1 MPWSSIRR
9 PLNVSVTVLNKSRGP
24 ASTSMFNSTAEPLMK
39 RRVALVL
46 AATTLALTG
55 CQGLDLETLDR
66 LSKGDRDVSDIL
78 GDELAQALNIGVAG
92 LSPSPQYASNGAI
105 DFSLVSRGS
114 SGSSADVS
122 VQVKNR
128 DGSFSDCEDG
138 GGVVVGASPMNV
150 LSLLIDGSGSM
161 EVTYTDGTCDTCPH
175 DPGRERVGAA
185 HRFIDTMYDLG
196 PQHYLAI
203 GEFGPTPS
211 YGFDATALHADFNDD
226 RRQLWTALD
235 SIGGHE
241 PIGTPLYD
249 SVFEM
254 IEATSAQADVLSYE
268 GVQRHVVV
276 LSDGQD
282 NASVHHQL
290 DDAIAAALAHDVRVY
305 VVGLGPAS
313 AADTRF
319 ADANYAIRD
328 LQTLAEATGGF
339 YAGVDDP
346 SGLHEMFDNVAYAL
360 AGGYERNTYRCVPR
374 DHADA
379 PASNPPSRGTRV
391 EGRLVEI
398 STGLVSSEWAF
409 IAP

>member
-1 MPWSSIRR
+1 
-9 PLNVSVTVLNKSRGP
+9 
-24 ASTSMFNSTAEPLMK
+24 MFQTTAETLMK
-39 RRVALVL
+39 LPITLGILTAALV
-46 AATTLALTG
+46 ASG

-66 LSKGDRDVSDIL
+66 LAKGDARDVL

-92 LSPSPQYASNGAI
+92 LAPSPDYARNGAI
-105 DFSLVSRGS
+105 DFSLVSRGVT
-114 SGSSADVS
+114 GSSADVA
-122 VQVKNR
+122 VQVKNH
-128 DGSFSDCEDG
+128 DGSFSDCERG
-138 GGVVVGASPMNV
+138 EGVVVDAAPMNA

-185 HRFIDTMYDLG
+185 HRFIDTLYDLG
-196 PQHYLAI
+196 PDHLLAI
-203 GEFGPTPS
+203 GEFGPQPS
-211 YGFDATALHADFNDD
+211 YGFVATALHADFNDD

-249 SVFEM
+249 SVVEM
-254 IEATSAQADVLSYE
+254 VEATSAQADLLSHP

-282 NASVHHQL
+282 NASLYHDL
-290 DDAIAAALAHDVRVY
+290 NDAIAAAVAHDVRVY

-319 ADANYAIRD
+319 PEANEAIWN
-328 LQTLAEATGGF
+328 LQTLAESTGGF

-346 SGLHEMFDNVAYAL
+346 RGLHEMFDNVAYAL

-374 DHADA
+374 DRADS
-379 PASNPPSRGTRV
+379 PAANPPSRGTRV
-391 EGRLVEI
+391 EGRLVEV
-398 STGLVSSEWAF
+398 STGLVSSDWAF